1 MVQAVLA
8 VVAVL
13 VIGLMLVSGR
23 LRRSVATAPM
33 LAVVAGVLL
42 GPVAGILP
50 TSAVEG
56 GVLLLAQLTLALVLF
71 VDATRVDLG
80 LARRS
85 GIVPLRMLVVGLPLV
100 VALGTLLGSLVL
112 GLSASVA
119 FVLACVLAPTDAAL
133 AQPLLTDDRVP
144 RQVRQVV
151 NVESGLNDGLVT
163 PFLAVAL
170 VLVDLVEGPAG
181 LGGVALTVVRLVGG
195 GLLVGVLAGG
205 GVGAALRAVD
215 WHTLQPAA
223 RQVGTAAVPL
233 LAYTV
238 ADLVGGNGFVAA
250 FVAGVAFATV
260 VPDAHELVEYGEDTG
275 ELLSLLTFLALGAA
289 FADAAVAVL
298 DERVVLYAALSLTLV
313 RMVPITVSLLGTGLR
328 RDTVL
333 LLGWFGPRGL
343 ATIVFA
349 LEVLELA
356 REDAD
361 ASGGLVFGVAAL
373 VTVGSVFLHGL
384 SAAPLAAAY
393 GRRLEHREDE
403 LAAPI
408 DEADLRLRR
417 TRLGS

>member
-1 MVQAVLA
+1 MQAVLA
-8 VVAVL
+8 VVAAL
-13 VIGLMLVSGR
+13 VIGLMLVSGA
-23 LRRSVATAPM
+23 LRGSAVTAPM

-56 GVLLLAQLTLALVLF
+56 VVLLLAQLTLALLLF
-71 VDATRVDLG
+71 VDATRVDLR

-85 GIVPLRMLVVGLPLV
+85 GTVPLRMLVIGLPLV
-100 VALGTLLGSLVL
+100 IALGTLVGSVLL

-144 RQVRQVV
+144 RQVRQAV

-170 VLVDLVEGPAG
+170 VVVDLVEGPAG
-181 LGGVALTVVRLVGG
+181 VGGVAVTALQLVGG
-195 GLLVGVLAGG
+195 GLVVGVLAGG
-205 GVGAALRAVD
+205 GVGITLRRVD
-215 WHTLQPAA
+215 WHSLQPAA
-223 RQVGTAAVPL
+223 RQVGTAAVPV

-250 FVAGVAFATV
+250 FVAGVAFAV
-260 VPDAHELVEYGEDTG
+260 AVPDAHELVEYGEDTG
-275 ELLSLLTFLALGAA
+275 ELFSLLTFLALGAA
-289 FADAAVAVL
+289 FVDAAIAVL
-298 DERVVLYAALSLTLV
+298 DLSVVLYAVLSLTLV
-313 RMVPITVSLLGTGLR
+313 RMVPITLSLLGTGLR

-343 ATIVFA
+343 ATIVFG

-356 REDAD
+356 RDEAY
-361 ASGGLVFGVAAL
+361 ATGETVFGVAAL
-373 VTVGSVFLHGL
+373 VAVTSVFLHGF
-384 SAAPLAAAY
+384 SAAPLAHAY
-393 GRRLEHREDE
+393 ERRLGRRGDE
-403 LAAPI
+403 LAEPI
-408 DEADLRLRR
+408 DETDLRVRR
-417 TRLGS
+417 NRIGS